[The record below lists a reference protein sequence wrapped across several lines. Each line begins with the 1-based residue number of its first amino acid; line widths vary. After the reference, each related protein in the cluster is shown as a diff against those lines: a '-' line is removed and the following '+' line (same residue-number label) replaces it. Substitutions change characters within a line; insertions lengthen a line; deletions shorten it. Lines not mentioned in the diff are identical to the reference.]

1 MRSPITGSGRCGV
14 PNIIKPHPESR
25 ATLDGLIVP
34 VRQSELYM
42 GDFDYNQFQPN
53 NETNNTIGAH
63 QRNNVARRDL
73 AVSHEEAQRRPYL
86 SEYTDDEKRWLV
98 ITKEEER
105 GKSRG
110 FMGRLKRRW
119 DEQYPEKCKVSNQIL
134 RDNAVRFRTEIGNT
148 TEATRDST
156 YNSENKSAG
165 NTVWTNEMKVILLRI
180 EEQERNRGRGFM
192 KRMKEEWDL

>member
-1 MRSPITGSGRCGV
+1 M
-14 PNIIKPHPESR
+14 ED
-25 ATLDGLIVP
+25 L
-34 VRQSELYM
+34 
-42 GDFDYNQFQPN
+42 DYNQFQPN
-53 NETNNTIGAH
+53 NETNNTNGAL
-63 QRNNVARRDL
+63 QSNNVARRDL
-73 AVSHEEAQRRPYL
+73 AVSHEEAQRRHYL
-86 SEYTDDEKRWLV
+86 LEYKDDEKRWLV
-98 ITKEEER
+98 RTEEKER
-105 GKSRG
+105 AKGRG
-110 FMGRLKRRW
+110 FMERLKRRW
-119 DEQYPEKCKVSNQIL
+119 DEQYPEECKVSKQNL